1 MCVMC
6 VFAIRR
12 DWLFV
17 DGSDILL
24 MVALAFLSMFEAE
37 ILECGDFGDVTIF
50 FAEKPLLMYR
60 SGALLQR
67 ARAYQDEIGTAKLS
81 KLREVVTAQ
90 VAISGEE
97 NNKERMV
104 RQMVKETHLTEEDI
118 NHLHEKFME
127 LEQQARTKKA
137 YRGRAPSESGD
148 DVAGRRQ
155 RRGSMTRLKT
165 GLKSFKKT
173 DLDGPT
179 VDTIYEDR
187 EIDFDT
193 FKQLIYSELPQWARA
208 SDDESLRKLFHA
220 FDGDGSGTIGVN
232 EFISGL
238 AIFMSGD
245 IDHKLRMIFRTTDA
259 DGSGKVEEA
268 EMLKLFQD
276 CYRLF
281 YPDMS
286 QRHIPEL
293 VRGIFI
299 RLEIDP
305 DLDGGLSAHIS
316 VTHICCGA
324 GFFFI

>member
-1 MCVMC
+1 MITCVSAMC
-6 VFAIRR
+6 R

-24 MVALAFLSMFEAE
+24 MVAMAFLSMFEAA
-37 ILECGDFGDVTIF
+37 ILDCRDFGDVTVL
-50 FAEKPLLMYR
+50 FAEKPLTMYR

-81 KLREVVTAQ
+81 KLREAVTAQ

-118 NHLHEKFME
+118 SHLHEKFME
-127 LEQQARTKKA
+127 LEQQARAKKA
-137 YRGRAPSESGD
+137 HRSRATSESGD
-148 DVAGRRQ
+148 DVHGRRQ

-173 DLDGPT
+173 DLDGPA

-193 FKQLIYSELPQWARA
+193 FKQLIHSELPQWARA

-245 IDHKLRMIFRTTDA
+245 IDHKLRMIFRTTDT

-281 YPDMS
+281 YPQMS
-286 QRHIPEL
+286 QKHIPEL
-293 VRGIFI
+293 VRGIFT

-305 DLDGGLSAHIS
+305 DLDGGLSARCDMPYLRG
-316 VTHICCGA
+316 V
-324 GFFFI
+324 GFIFYLT